1 MIADMQEASIPSS
14 ADTLRTHSR
23 VLVVDDKP
31 DHAELACTW
40 LSELG
45 CEPVAV
51 HTPAQALSLLR
62 LQDFDALFADVF
74 LQGEMDGFELAM
86 QALQTRPGLKIFF
99 ASSGAWGVNQ
109 RDDPGTV
116 FLHKP
121 YRKSELGETL
131 VRVLAA

>member
-1 MIADMQEASIPSS
+1 MQEASTPSS
-14 ADTLRTHSR
+14 DTTRTQSR
-23 VLVVDDKP
+23 VLVVEDKP

-40 LSELG
+40 LRELG

-51 HTPAQALSLLR
+51 PTPDRALSLLR
-62 LQDFDALFADVF
+62 VQNFDALFADVF
-74 LQGEMDGFELAM
+74 LPGEMDGFELAM
-86 QALQTRPGLKIFF
+86 QAVQARPGLKIFF
-99 ASSGAWGVNQ
+99 ASSGAWGLSQ

-131 VRVLAA
+131 RRVLAA